1 MFNKCFLLNRGVT
14 KNVVSEFFLKYETM
28 IPKLY
33 RINFQRKP
41 ISVLQRLFFQEVS
54 QILKNTIIS
63 PLFISSNSQ
72 GLLSSGRSNGLMT
85 GKLQFQMATV
95 THKNFYKQ
103 NQFFSKYIYYLNQ
116 FSSDTQIC
124 QWEHVANFLSEK
136 TPVSF
141 KTSKQLRNK

>member
-1 MFNKCFLLNRGVT
+1 
-14 KNVVSEFFLKYETM
+14 
-28 IPKLY
+28 
-33 RINFQRKP
+33 
-41 ISVLQRLFFQEVS
+41 
-54 QILKNTIIS
+54 
-63 PLFISSNSQ
+63 
-72 GLLSSGRSNGLMT
+72 
-85 GKLQFQMATV
+85 MATV

-116 FSSDTQIC
+116 FSFDTQIC